1 MPLPL
6 IVALGAVA
14 ISGFAATAGVVTTV
28 EKNNQAKDIQQSA
41 EEILFIAQKD
51 MEYYR
56 ISTQK
61 CFEKLG
67 KAKLLIAANELKD
80 FVDLLSKFKDIN
92 LLESDGIDELLKM
105 NVDPKDI
112 TDMKGITS
120 QASQIIGNGLAGI
133 GAGALVGFGVYGGVS
148 TFAAAGTGTA
158 ISTLSGAVAS
168 NATLAWIGGGTL
180 AAGGFGVAGGA
191 VLLGGLIAAPA
202 LALLAGLTSV
212 SAGKNLDNARI
223 NHAQAVKIGEQVYTC
238 GFEMH
243 HFCKVAVIIRKN
255 LERLQLKL
263 NKANLRL
270 AEISLEKNNWHEL
283 TMQEKNEVALA
294 INYAFTIKALIDM
307 PLLTKDGILSS
318 EAKNAYDE
326 YVKSTQSVYNGNNGK
341 TISTEEVMK
350 WKNENVDSMNEKMAI
365 IDPAITRALL
375 KDIILP
381 DISTDEYLIFAA
393 INKKTESISCYAVVD
408 RNAVDLND
416 IDNNL
421 FKTRR

>member
-1 MPLPL
+1 M
-6 IVALGAVA
+6 
-14 ISGFAATAGVVTTV
+14 
-28 EKNNQAKDIQQSA
+28 
-41 EEILFIAQKD
+41 
-51 MEYYR
+51 
-56 ISTQK
+56 
-61 CFEKLG
+61 
-67 KAKLLIAANELKD
+67 
-80 FVDLLSKFKDIN
+80 
-92 LLESDGIDELLKM
+92 ESDGTDELLKM

-238 GFEMH
+238 GLEMH

-365 IDPAITRALL
+365 IDPAITKALL

-408 RNAVDLND
+408 RNAVDLNG